1 MEYMTFYE
9 RLVAAT
15 EMDRKALLSADLVN
29 VALSGQMTT
38 AIYTQF
44 LTQAYHHVKHTV
56 PLLMRSGS
64 AVSYQYEFYRNAM
77 AEYVEEE
84 LGHQEWVLNDIEACG
99 GSKEA
104 VRHGRPSLAT
114 EAMVAYAYYT
124 IDHVNPLAFL
134 GMVHVLEGTS
144 VSVAD
149 EAAKRIR
156 EATGLPKKAFGYL
169 MSHGAL
175 DIEHVKFFENL
186 VNLVTDE
193 RDQADIIHAAKRFYA
208 LYKGV
213 YDSVLLGDNH
223 LPQAA

>member
-1 MEYMTFYE
+1 MSFYDELLAQTQAE
-9 RLVAAT
+9 RQ
-15 EMDRKALLSADLVN
+15 ALLSADLVN
-29 VALSGQMTT
+29 VAMSGNMTT
-38 AIYTQF
+38 PLYVSF

-64 AVSYQYEFYRNAM
+64 AVSGHYEFYRNAM

-99 GSKEA
+99 FDREA
-104 VRHGRPSLAT
+104 VRNGRPTLAT

-144 VSVAD
+144 VTVAD
-149 EAAKRIR
+149 EAAQKIR
-156 EATGLPKKAFGYL
+156 DVTGLPRKAFTYL
-169 MSHGAL
+169 TSHGAL
-175 DIEHVKFFENL
+175 DIEHVKFFEDL
-186 VNLVTDE
+186 VNQVTDE
-193 RDQADIIHAAKRFYA
+193 KDQADIIHAAKQFYA

-213 YDSVLLGDNH
+213 YDSVLNSSALS
-223 LPQAA
+223 LAAA